1 MKHLKKIVCLTFI
14 TLILFP
20 SLGLSQNSATT
31 DSVQNKLVNAAREI
45 MSTTNTCALI
55 TIDNKGIPR
64 VRTMDP
70 FLPEN
75 DFTVWFGT
83 NPKSR
88 KVDQIKNNPKVT
100 LYYLDSDDSGYVTI
114 HGIAQI
120 INDEVEKEKRWKDEW
135 NAFYKNKTNDYVL
148 IKVSPKWMEVISYT
162 HGIVSNT
169 STWEP
174 PVVIFDSN

>member
-1 MKHLKKIVCLTFI
+1 MKLKRTIYLAFL

-20 SLGLSQNSATT
+20 SLGLSQNSETN
-31 DSVQNKLVNAAREI
+31 DSLKNKVVNAAREI
-45 MSTTNTCALI
+45 ISSTNTCALI
-55 TIDNKGIPR
+55 TIDNEGIPR

-83 NPKSR
+83 NPKTR

-100 LYYLDSDDSGYVTI
+100 LYYLASDDSGYVTI
-114 HGIAQI
+114 HGIAEI
-120 INDEVEKEKRWKDEW
+120 VNDEVEKEKRWKDEW
-135 NAFYKNKTNDYVL
+135 EAFYQNKTNDYVL

-169 STWEP
+169 KTWEP
-174 PVVIFDSN
+174 PVVIFDSK